1 VKKDRTS
8 IYMQMQAYGAKDL
21 EYLLNKKVVVLCNI
35 LMLFV
40 DVFCDITS
48 LETTIVP
55 FREYSESLR
64 ALDTTEYD
72 YEWVDLDE
80 LPTDRDGNR
89 IGGCEIMDGC
99 CGEQF

>member
-1 VKKDRTS
+1 
-8 IYMQMQAYGAKDL
+8 M
-21 EYLLNKKVVVLCNI
+21 LCNI

-89 IGGCEIMDGC
+89 IVPVEAVRLWTDTIHI
-99 CGEQF
+99 Q